1 LAALSNNHHR
11 QVDFVILIR
20 RFLRPAG
27 FVAAALL
34 SLPVVAAWA
43 QSQPAPVKPAPTPQ
57 VLAFDKFMKQ
67 SSPICQKQASH
78 RCVDAGWRYADR
90 NGDKTLD
97 LAELQTVRAEMGD
110 WLAWKEGITQR
121 EKANVAMGL
130 WVVDSAG
137 LPNLFASYDAN
148 GDGKLTQAEL
158 LADVKLDQRPLGQVL
173 TDEKAVNRQRF
184 SQRLGPLSKLA
195 EALMQPRPAPGNT
208 PAPRA
213 PVQSQPVPPR

>member
-1 LAALSNNHHR
+1 MARPLSAFLLAAT
-11 QVDFVILIR
+11 
-20 RFLRPAG
+20 
-27 FVAAALL
+27 L
-34 SLPVVAAWA
+34 SLSSLSAVAQPA
-43 QSQPAPVKPAPTPQ
+43 QPAPKKPAPAKPMATPQ
-57 VLAFDKFMKQ
+57 ILAFDKFIAQ
-67 SSPICQKQASH
+67 TSPICQKQASQ

-90 NGDKTLD
+90 NGDKTLT

-110 WLAWKEGITQR
+110 WLAWKDGITPR
-121 EKANVAMGL
+121 EKANAAMGL

-158 LADVKLDQRPLGQVL
+158 LADVKLDERPLGQVL

-195 EALMQPRPAPGNT
+195 EALMQPRPAPGNSA
-208 PAPRA
+208 APRA
-213 PVQSQPVPPR
+213 PVQSQPVPPPR

>member
-1 LAALSNNHHR
+1 
-11 QVDFVILIR
+11 VILIR

-27 FVAAALL
+27 FVTATLL
-34 SLPVVAAWA
+34 SLPIAAAWA
-43 QSQPAPVKPAPTPQ
+43 QSQPAPAKPAPTPQ
-57 VLAFDKFMKQ
+57 VLAFDTFMKQ
-67 SSPICQKQASH
+67 SSPICQKQASQ

-110 WLAWKEGITQR
+110 WLAWKEGITPR

-137 LPNLFASYDAN
+137 LPNLLASYDAN

-173 TDEKAVNRQRF
+173 TDEKSVNRQRF